1 MKIYTLALTVED
13 TLEADNLRDAW
24 DEFKARMD
32 AGFYGPTFKDIVEGG
47 EVPEEE
53 E

>member
-1 MKIYTLALTVED
+1 MKIYTLSLTIED
-13 TLEADNLRDAW
+13 TLEAETIRDAW

-32 AGFYGPTFKDIVEGG
+32 AGAYGPTFKDIAETG

-53 E
+53 